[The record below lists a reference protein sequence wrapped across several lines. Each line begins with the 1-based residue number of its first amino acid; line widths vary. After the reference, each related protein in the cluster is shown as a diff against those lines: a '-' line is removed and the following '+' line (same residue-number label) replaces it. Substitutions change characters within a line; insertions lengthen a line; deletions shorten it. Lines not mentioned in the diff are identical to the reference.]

1 MQKGRAV
8 LSDRSKI
15 EWTDATWNPVIGCSP
30 VSKGCDNCYAARM
43 AARFAEQKG
52 SNGPLCGYYYNVV
65 NHEGKWNGK
74 TVLKDHKLHDP
85 LPWRKPRTIFVCSM
99 GDLFHE
105 SVPDEWIDRV
115 MAVIASAQNH
125 RFMVLTKRPKRMK
138 EYFDCIYSSH
148 DDKCCE
154 RAIRV
159 LGADMSYP
167 SPPLKNLALGVSV
180 SNQEDADRWVS
191 ILLRTQAA
199 YRFVSYE
206 PALGPVDFT
215 TFSYMI
221 DRQSY
226 DFNALTGKVVTKGG
240 GYNIPEI
247 DLVIMGGES
256 GPNARPM
263 HPDWARSVRDQ
274 CEAAGV
280 PFHFKQWGE
289 WHPEPLGFSEQCQA
303 EPKHLCWV
311 TPDGR
316 FSDIGIGKKEDDS
329 LLMYRAGKKKAGRFL
344 DGQEHNGTL
353 NW

>member
-43 AARFAEQKG
+43 AARFAKPAAVTK
-52 SNGPLCGYYYNVV
+52 NGTPEYYAGVIQWLGCYA
-65 NHEGKWNGK
+65 GGWNGK
-74 TVLKDHKLHDP
+74 TVLKEHKLDEP
-85 LPWRKPRTIFVCSM
+85 LRWRKPRTVFVCSM

-125 RFMVLTKRPKRMK
+125 RFMILTKRPKRMK

-154 RAIRV
+154 KAIMI
-159 LGADMSYP
+159 LGEDMSYP

-240 GYNIPEI
+240 GFNIPEI

-289 WHPEPLGFSEQCQA
+289 WRPTHERRCNDPGIKGKPWHNFD
-303 EPKHLCWV
+303 
-311 TPDGR
+311 PDTSVCR
-316 FSDIGIGKKEDDS
+316 
-329 LLMYRAGKKKAGRFL
+329 LGKKKAGRLL
-344 DGQEHNGTL
+344 DGWMHNGQIR
-353 NW
+353 WR

>member
-15 EWTDATWNPVIGCSP
+15 EWTDATWNPIIGCSP

-43 AARFAEQKG
+43 ASRLSGDYE
-52 SNGPLCGYYYNVV
+52 SPGYYFDVI
-65 NHEGKWNGK
+65 EKGRWNGE
-74 TVLKDHKLHDP
+74 TVRREPKFNP
-85 LPWRKPRTIFVCSM
+85 LTARKPRTIFVCSM

-105 SVPDEWIDRV
+105 SVQDEWIDRV

-125 RFMVLTKRPKRMK
+125 RFMVLTKRPKRMLK
-138 EYFDCIYSSH
+138 YFDEMYRSL
-148 DDKCCE
+148 DDRCCE

-167 SPPLKNLALGVSV
+167 RPPLKNLALGVSV
-180 SNQEDADRWVS
+180 SSQEDAGRWVS

-240 GYNIPEI
+240 GFNIPEI

-289 WHPEPLGFSEQCQA
+289 WHPEPLGFSEQRQA
-303 EPKHLCWV
+303 EPRHLCWV